1 MQKFGRLIL
10 ILIGG
15 LSIFGAVVFLA
26 LNLYVQSQGTQVR
39 IEQELRQRFGAS
51 LKIGRISV
59 TPWSGLKLTGIR
71 IAQETT
77 GTTGNFLEAKN
88 FGLRIAFFSLFSRRL
103 VIKEVSL
110 VSPNVV
116 WPQNSDGKWRL
127 PDIRHEQTEAPLI
140 APAPETS
147 PGEQPQN
154 EESPAATASP
164 TPSPRKMK
172 APQKPPAEEKPHLTS
187 PFVSEIHKVS
197 LSDGTFRFLGR
208 ANEPVA
214 NFEGVGFK
222 AVISSALALKGN
234 TRVARIALRDRFFVQ
249 QLKSPLRY
257 DENGLDLSQISA
269 HVGGGDVTGRFT
281 MQPETEESPFHVDL
295 KFRGVQADQIITE
308 AGGPSGVLQGKIEG
322 SLQTEG
328 KTTDPDALAG
338 TGEIFLKDG
347 QLRQYN
353 LLVALGQLFQIEE
366 LQQLHL
372 DQAEAKYHLSPGI
385 VTIDQL
391 VLRSQN
397 IHLSASGTVNFRG
410 KLHLNSRL
418 AINEKVREQLFK
430 PIRANFQPTEEPGYS
445 AVDFE
450 VTGTLERPKTNL
462 LEKVVGRDLKDLVN
476 SFLGGKGEKTD
487 KPKKK
492 KEKGAKQNQDES
504 AEQLPDVGAS
514 PAAPTP
520 APSP

>member
-1 MQKFGRLIL
+1 VQKFGRLIL

-127 PDIRHEQTEAPLI
+127 PDIRHEQTEAALI

-164 TPSPRKMK
+164 TASPRKMK
-172 APQKPPAEEKPHLTS
+172 APQKPPAEEKPRLTS